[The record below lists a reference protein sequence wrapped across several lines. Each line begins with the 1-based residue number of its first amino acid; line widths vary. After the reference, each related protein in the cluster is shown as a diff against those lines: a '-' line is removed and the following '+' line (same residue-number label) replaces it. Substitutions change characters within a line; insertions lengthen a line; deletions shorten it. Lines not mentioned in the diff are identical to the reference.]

1 MKLADLVEKYIVFKR
16 SLGMRYGSQAR
27 KLQQFARRVGSKD
40 IRQVNPEI
48 VRVYLDGHSSLTT
61 TWHQTYSVL
70 NGFFQY
76 AIARGH
82 VESSPMPTILPKGSK
97 NYAPPYI
104 YPVKEIKE
112 LLHSTKILNENR
124 HLLRAWSVITFRTLL
139 LLLYGA
145 GLRLSEALSLR
156 IPDVDLTNSLL
167 VVRNTKFY
175 KSRFVPIGPKL
186 TTVLRDYYAM
196 RQKQLWHPGS
206 DDHFFLNYLRK
217 PLQRQTAERYF
228 RFVRQTAGIR
238 RSDGAHFQPR
248 LHDLRSSF
256 AVHRL
261 VAWYQQGAD
270 VQRLLP
276 QLSTYLG
283 HVNVADTEV
292 YLRMTPE
299 LLREANLR
307 FERYALSP
315 EVSHAR

>member
-1 MKLADLVEKYIVFKR
+1 MKAADLVEKYIAYKR
-16 SLGMRYGSQAR
+16 SLGMRYETQANKLRQFSR
-27 KLQQFARRVGSKD
+27 KLGFKD
-40 IRQVNPEI
+40 VKLISPEA
-48 VRVYLDGHSSLTT
+48 VRAYLDGSSPLTT
-61 TWHQTYSVL
+61 TWHHAHSVL

-82 VESSPMPTILPKGSK
+82 VESSPLPTILPKGSK
-97 NYAPPYI
+97 NYAPSYI
-104 YPVKEIKE
+104 YSVKEIKA
-112 LLHSTKILNENR
+112 LLRSTKILNENR

-156 IPDVDLTNSLL
+156 IPDVDLSNSLL

-186 TTVLRDYYAM
+186 TTVLRDYFTM

-206 DDHFFLNYLRK
+206 DDHFFLNYLRS
-217 PLQRQTAERYF
+217 PLRRQTAERYF
-228 RFVRQTAGIR
+228 RFVRQAAGIR
-238 RSDGAHFQPR
+238 RSDGAHYQPR

-261 VAWYQQGAD
+261 VAWYQQGAN
-270 VQRLLP
+270 VQKLLP

-315 EVSHAR
+315 EVRHAR